1 MLCGT
6 ASAGYS
12 ISSMLTT
19 RRKKTP
25 GTAGSIR
32 GAAAP
37 DGPSEEIEALAG
49 ESFDWLANLGAPAAL
64 VAGAIM
70 ATLVE
75 QGDFLRTTTRDT
87 KQWARYMKRS
97 AHVLLITALAM
108 SLFSIFGTT
117 VTGTMLKGLGDG
129 HKTDWVETTS
139 PMAFMHQNL
148 PFEFLICRFCFLQG
162 LLNWMLGLSLMYIG
176 NAPAAGGK
184 ASTKIYFFFGFLL
197 LSVVMLMVAF
207 LNKHMSFYANYMGM
221 VAHFAEVF
229 VKQYFLCENVRPMAW
244 TAAAVF
250 FTSFKYLV
258 EAIVA
263 EDDDDDDDD
272 EPKRRASRPRHEP
285 LVQIQKNLET
295 PDRGGRPPVVSSVS
309 GYARAAKMVQDE
321 SAPTPVESMT
331 YAAPVRARKVSCRLP

>member
-1 MLCGT
+1 MG
-6 ASAGYS
+6 
-12 ISSMLTT
+12 
-19 RRKKTP
+19 KT
-25 GTAGSIR
+25 
-32 GAAAP
+32 
-37 DGPSEEIEALAG
+37 
-49 ESFDWLANLGAPAAL
+49 
-64 VAGAIM
+64 
-70 ATLVE
+70 
-75 QGDFLRTTTRDT
+75 
-87 KQWARYMKRS
+87 WARYMKRS

-139 PMAFMHQNL
+139 PMAFMHRNL

-162 LLNWMLGLSLMYIG
+162 LLNWMLGLALMYIG

-250 FTSFKYLV
+250 FTSFKYLI
-258 EAIVA
+258 EALVA
-263 EDDDDDDDD
+263 DDDDDDDD
-272 EPKRRASRPRHEP
+272 EPERRSSRKPRHSFLSTKTEP
-285 LVQIQKNLET
+285 LAQIQKNLDT
-295 PDRGGRPPVVSSVS
+295 PDRDGRPPIVSSVS
-309 GYARAAKMVQDE
+309 GYARAAKMVQD
-321 SAPTPVESMT
+321 SAPTTPVETQT
-331 YAAPVRARKVSCRLP
+331 YAAPVRARKVSC

>member
-1 MLCGT
+1 MG
-6 ASAGYS
+6 
-12 ISSMLTT
+12 
-19 RRKKTP
+19 KT
-25 GTAGSIR
+25 
-32 GAAAP
+32 
-37 DGPSEEIEALAG
+37 
-49 ESFDWLANLGAPAAL
+49 
-64 VAGAIM
+64 
-70 ATLVE
+70 
-75 QGDFLRTTTRDT
+75 
-87 KQWARYMKRS
+87 WARYMKRS

-139 PMAFMHQNL
+139 PMAFMHRNL

-162 LLNWMLGLSLMYIG
+162 LLNWMLGLALMYIG

-197 LSVVMLMVAF
+197 LSVVLLMVAF

-229 VKQYFLCENVRPMAW
+229 VNQYFLCENVRPMAW

-263 EDDDDDDDD
+263 EDDDDD
-272 EPKRRASRPRHEP
+272 EPERRSSRKPRHSFLSSKTEP

-295 PDRGGRPPVVSSVS
+295 PDRGGRPPIVSSVS
-309 GYARAAKMVQDE
+309 GYARAAKIASGPNLEDTSVSSITTE
-321 SAPTPVESMT
+321 SKTS
-331 YAAPVRARKVSCRLP
+331 AAPVRARKVSCRLP

>member
-1 MLCGT
+1 MG
-6 ASAGYS
+6 
-12 ISSMLTT
+12 
-19 RRKKTP
+19 KT
-25 GTAGSIR
+25 
-32 GAAAP
+32 
-37 DGPSEEIEALAG
+37 
-49 ESFDWLANLGAPAAL
+49 
-64 VAGAIM
+64 
-70 ATLVE
+70 
-75 QGDFLRTTTRDT
+75 
-87 KQWARYMKRS
+87 WARYMKRS

-139 PMAFMHQNL
+139 PMAFMHRNL

-162 LLNWMLGLSLMYIG
+162 LLNWMLGLALMYIG

-197 LSVVMLMVAF
+197 LSVVLLMVAF

-229 VKQYFLCENVRPMAW
+229 VNQYFLCENVRPMAW

-263 EDDDDDDDD
+263 EDDDDD
-272 EPKRRASRPRHEP
+272 EPERRSSRNPRHSFLSNETEP
-285 LVQIQKNLET
+285 LAQTQKNLET
-295 PDRGGRPPVVSSVS
+295 PDRDGRPPVVSSVS

-321 SAPTPVESMT
+321 SAPTTPVESQT
-331 YAAPVRARKVSCRLP
+331 YAAPVRARKVSC